1 MSGQRRVQDW
11 SKIVFVDLGSL
22 HIVTV
27 AVAMAAAAAVL
38 VAGGG
43 NGSGSGNGSSS
54 GNGSGSGNDA
64 HFIHPNTRS
73 PAPWRPGI
81 LFLLVWRFLEE
92 MRSQNPMCE
101 TV

>member
-81 LFLLVWRFLEE
+81 NNNAFTWRLVRHI
-92 MRSQNPMCE
+92 
-101 TV
+101 

>member
-43 NGSGSGNGSSS
+43 GNGSGSGSSS

-73 PAPWRPGI
+73 PAFGG
-81 LFLLVWRFLEE
+81 L
-92 MRSQNPMCE
+92 
-101 TV
+101 